1 MQQTLFLLLP
11 AFHLA
16 SSFAVPDGALLPN
29 ASTVTSMTQHSDAA
43 KEAEKVVQENES
55 KEPSRNIRMFLIIFG
70 VIIGFLCLSVGLF
83 FTHALCS
90 KKRYYGGRK
99 KKRGRRGTLSRLPR
113 DRRGS
118 TDSDIWGLT
127 NNRQSL
133 GTPVTREK
141 GSGSW
146 REEVIPPHGHVYQEV
161 PTEEAGREPTSY
173 AYRPP
178 QYPGPNSLAL
188 EERYA
193 PYEGRPNT
201 RDSRGSV
208 RSADAR
214 VGPVVPMDV
223 V

>member
-1 MQQTLFLLLP
+1 MT
-11 AFHLA
+11 HH
-16 SSFAVPDGALLPN
+16 PD
-29 ASTVTSMTQHSDAA
+29 DA
-43 KEAEKVVQENES
+43 KPAEKVVQENES
-55 KEPSRNIRMFLIIFG
+55 KASSHNIRMFLIIFG
-70 VIIGFLCLSVGLF
+70 AIAGFLCLSVALF
-83 FTHALCS
+83 FTHALLS
-90 KKRYYGGRK
+90 KKRYNGNG
-99 KKRGRRGTLSRLPR
+99 KKRGRRRALSKLPR

-133 GTPVTREK
+133 GTAATREK

-193 PYEGRPNT
+193 PYEGRPNKG
-201 RDSRGSV
+201 DSGGSV
-208 RSADAR
+208 RSVDPPVR
-214 VGPVVPMDV
+214 PVVPMDAI
-223 V
+223 

>member
-1 MQQTLFLLLP
+1 L
-11 AFHLA
+11 
-16 SSFAVPDGALLPN
+16 
-29 ASTVTSMTQHSDAA
+29 
-43 KEAEKVVQENES
+43 S
-55 KEPSRNIRMFLIIFG
+55 K
-70 VIIGFLCLSVGLF
+70 
-83 FTHALCS
+83 
-90 KKRYYGGRK
+90 
-99 KKRGRRGTLSRLPR
+99 LPR

-133 GTPVTREK
+133 GTGVTREK
-141 GSGSW
+141 SSGSW

-173 AYRPP
+173 TYRPP

-188 EERYA
+188 EERYRYA